1 MTYPWN
7 ARCKGMFG
15 SFTIGKI
22 RTSDGQHGYSVFPA
36 RLSPAIFGTCPEIK
50 HPWPKSEARWHN
62 NDVGISLH
70 GSSDLGGLRIIDC
83 INASGLRTNAPTL
96 AVFVD
101 ELKNLARMLITLEH
115 EGEYTEEQK
124 E

>member
-1 MTYPWN
+1 MMLEFRFT
-7 ARCKGMFG
+7 G
-15 SFTIGKI
+15 SG
-22 RTSDGQHGYSVFPA
+22 
-36 RLSPAIFGTCPEIK
+36 
-50 HPWPKSEARWHN
+50 
-62 NDVGISLH
+62 
-70 GSSDLGGLRIIDC
+70 DLGDLRIIDC